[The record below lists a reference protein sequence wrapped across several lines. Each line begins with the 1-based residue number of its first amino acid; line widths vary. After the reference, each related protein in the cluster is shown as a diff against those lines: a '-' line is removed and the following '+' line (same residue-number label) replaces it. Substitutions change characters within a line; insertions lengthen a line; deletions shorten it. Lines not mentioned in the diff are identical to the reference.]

1 MSLTLLPA
9 VDVRDGK
16 AVRLRQ
22 GESGSETDYGSPLEA
37 ARTWAEAGA
46 EWIHLVDL
54 DAAFGTGNNRA
65 QLREIVHE
73 LGDKVNIEM
82 SGGVRDDDSLSAALE
97 AGAARVNIGTA
108 ALENPEWTASVI
120 KRYGDRVAI
129 GLDVRG
135 HTLAARG
142 WVKEGGDL
150 FETMKF
156 LDSVGCSRYVVTDVA
171 RDGMMSGPNID
182 LLREVAERTD
192 NHAVKLGVFV
202 DEALDFLDSHGLPLE
217 AVAVSCGPGSY
228 TGLRIG
234 VSMAK
239 GICYGRGVKL
249 IAVPTLDLMAV
260 PVLLGE
266 HPEQEDALIV
276 PMLDARRMEVY
287 AEVLD
292 RSLKVVRPIQADI
305 VDAETYKEY
314 LDGHHVYFFGNGAAK
329 CMETINHPHAHLV
342 EGIEPLAKNMAPL
355 AEKRFV
361 EGKFEDVAY
370 FVPFYLKDFVAK
382 MPKKLI

>member
-1 MSLTLLPA
+1 MSCILSIDTSTNVCSVA
-9 VDVRDGK
+9 V
-16 AVRLRQ
+16 
-22 GESGSETDYGSPLEA
+22 SEN
-37 ARTWAEAGA
+37 GA
-46 EWIHLVDL
+46 CIYHDE
-54 DAAFGTGNNRA
+54 
-65 QLREIVHE
+65 
-73 LGDKVNIEM
+73 DK
-82 SGGVRDDDSLSAALE
+82 
-97 AGAARVNIGTA
+97 T
-108 ALENPEWTASVI
+108 
-120 KRYGDRVAI
+120 
-129 GLDVRG
+129 
-135 HTLAARG
+135 
-142 WVKEGGDL
+142 
-150 FETMKF
+150 
-156 LDSVGCSRYVVTDVA
+156 
-171 RDGMMSGPNID
+171 GPNH
-182 LLREVAERTD
+182 AE
-192 NHAVKLGVFV
+192 KLGVFV
-202 DEALDFLDSHGLPLE
+202 DQAMSFTDSHAIPFD
-217 AVAVSCGPGSY
+217 AVAVSSGPGSY

-239 GICYGRGVKL
+239 GICVGRDLKL
-249 IAVPTLDLMAV
+249 VSVPTLELLCV
-260 PVLLGE
+260 PVLLRHDDLE
-266 HPEQEDALIV
+266 ENALLC
-276 PMLDARRMEVY
+276 PMIDARRMEVY